1 MVRLTRLERATT
13 VLAALVFPA
22 MALSVS
28 ATHILLGATFLAAA
42 LQYVLGDRRRAP
54 DQAAPSPAA
63 RLFFLAGA
71 AYFAWLIL
79 VALAGVFR
87 AEDPLAALR
96 RIPKSECGDLPMFLF
111 AVLIW
116 RMGRRAENFRILG
129 AGFIALLVLI
139 VLTGDLGAFSEF
151 RLSRLAR
158 GAGFVASAWN
168 RPQHPAFAWGDLQLY
183 RSVGMMNTR
192 LTYAGLLLIILP
204 HLIAGALYPQSRR
217 WRALYFCLAIGGIFA
232 LFVNGTRSAWI
243 GFVAAAILSTVV
255 YLRDRRPQADFA
267 LQLRHLWQRA
277 PLATGLAAAALLVCV
292 LAGGL
297 RVWPAANTA
306 AWKIYDAQ
314 DRHTDFYRP
323 ILWTGAGAL
332 IAAQP
337 LAGAGPGN
345 FETATRAWRSEY
357 LRTHPELWYF
367 FENAP
372 AMHAHNDLLHIA
384 AVAGLPAALLFLCL
398 PFALGREL
406 FLRQLNA
413 GPRAHDLR
421 NADDSSAAN
430 PEAPADAFA
439 RGDYLL
445 CALLGF
451 FIAGLAQC
459 YFQDDETVVLLWSAA
474 ALALSGQSFALRGYR
489 GVK

>member
-1 MVRLTRLERATT
+1 
-13 VLAALVFPA
+13 

-28 ATHILLGATFLAAA
+28 ATHILLGAAFLAAI
-42 LQYVLGDRRRAP
+42 LNYFFGDRSPAP
-54 DQAAPSPAA
+54 DQTAPSQTA
-63 RLFFLAGA
+63 RLFFLVGA
-71 AYFAWLIL
+71 VFFAWLIL

-87 AEDPLAALR
+87 ADDPLAALR
-96 RIPKSECGDLPMFLF
+96 RLPKSECGDLPMFLF

-116 RMGRRAENFRILG
+116 RLGRRTEHFRILG
-129 AGFIALLVLI
+129 AGFLALLVLI

-204 HLIAGALYPQSRR
+204 HLIAGALYPLKRR

-243 GFVAAAILSTVV
+243 GFAAAAILAAVV
-255 YLRDRRPQADFA
+255 YLRDRRPHLHLAS
-267 LQLRHLWQRA
+267 QLRALRQRA
-277 PLATGLAAAALLVCV
+277 PLWTGLAAAALV
-292 LAGGL
+292 LCMLAAG
-297 RVWPAANTA
+297 RWIWPAATAA
-306 AWKIYDAQ
+306 AWKVYDSQ

-332 IAAQP
+332 IAAHP

-345 FETATRAWRSEY
+345 FEVATRAWRSEY
-357 LRTHPELWYF
+357 LRAHPELWYF

-384 AVAGLPAALLFLCL
+384 AVAGLPAALLFLGL
-398 PFALGREL
+398 PFLLGREL

-413 GPRAHDLR
+413 GVAGKVGALH
-421 NADDSSAAN
+421 AD
-430 PEAPADAFA
+430 APTDAFA

-445 CALLGF
+445 CALIGF

-459 YFQDDETVVLLWSAA
+459 YFQDDETVVLLWGAA
-474 ALALSGQSFALRGYR
+474 ALALSGRSFALCNQR

>member
-1 MVRLTRLERATT
+1 
-13 VLAALVFPA
+13 

-42 LQYVLGDRRRAP
+42 LHYFLGDRRPAA
-54 DQAAPSPAA
+54 DQAPTSPTSQAA

-79 VALAGVFR
+79 VALAGVIR
-87 AEDPLAALR
+87 ADDALAALR

-111 AVLIW
+111 AVLVW
-116 RMGRRAENFRILG
+116 RLGRRAANFRILG
-129 AGFIALLVLI
+129 AGFVALLVLL

-183 RSVGMMNTR
+183 RTVGMMNTR
-192 LTYAGLLLIILP
+192 LTYAGLLLIVLP
-204 HLIAGALYPQSRR
+204 HLIAGALYPLKLR
-217 WRALYFCLAIGGIFA
+217 WRAVYIGLAIGGSFA

-243 GFVAAAILSTVV
+243 GFAIAALLAAVV
-255 YLRDRRPQADFA
+255 FLRDRRPHARAAERLRA
-267 LQLRHLWQRA
+267 LWRRA
-277 PLATGLAAAALLVCV
+277 PAWTGLAAGTLILCTLIA
-292 LAGGL
+292 GL
-297 RVWPAANTA
+297 RLLPAVQTA
-306 AWKIYDAQ
+306 AWKVYDAQ

-345 FETATRAWRSEY
+345 FEAATRAWRSEY
-357 LRTHPELWYF
+357 LREHPELWYF

-406 FLRQLNA
+406 FLRQL
-413 GPRAHDLR
+413 
-421 NADDSSAAN
+421 ADRGTESSA
-430 PEAPADAFA
+430 PPDAFA

-445 CALLGF
+445 CALIGF
-451 FIAGLAQC
+451 FVAGLAQC
-459 YFQDDETVVLLWSAA
+459 YFQDDETVVLLWGAA
-474 ALALSGQSFALRGYR
+474 ALALNAQR